1 MRAVRK
7 TLILCVLAIAAPAT
21 VAEARELVVVQA
33 NVGNVN
39 LNCNDQV
46 FKLCL
51 RPVEQR
57 ATTALRALSP
67 DIVAFEEILP
77 VDPRDLCA
85 EAPSPNPANLCS
97 AARATGLQ
105 ATRLLGPGY
114 QVACDTRFGWEC
126 LAVKKGVLGL
136 AGGLATRPVLPAC
149 EDRGFTLNSAVV
161 RLAGWPVSVTVG
173 HPDSQDAECRRD
185 QVQDLFERAVPAGV
199 PTLVMGD
206 WNLDPFRE
214 GDVSVQYWNA
224 NVAGRYAYASTQELS
239 FFPLAPSQ
247 LDPTGE
253 VRDPEPA
260 NPVGARTIDLVLAA
274 GGVSGRCTVER
285 IDGGGGMDHRAQ
297 VCRIATDAS
306 VTPALRIARRGC
318 TLSASFS
325 PEPQH
330 LRGVRFQT
338 DGRTVADRRAPFR
351 LRLAG
356 AERNK
361 RVGLTTTA
369 LLANGEGP
377 ALGRSLPA
385 CAAGSPP
392 ATRGDGETLRGPG
405 RRQPSFTG

>member
-7 TLILCVLAIAAPAT
+7 ALILCSLILTATAGAAD
-21 VAEARELVVVQA
+21 ARELVVVQA

-51 RPVEQR
+51 RPVERR
-57 ATTALRALSP
+57 AATALRELSP
-67 DIVAFEEILP
+67 DLVAFQEILP
-77 VDPRDLCA
+77 VDPFDLCA
-85 EAPSPNPANLCS
+85 EAPSRNPANLCS
-97 AARATGLQ
+97 APRATGLQ

-114 QVACDTRFGWEC
+114 RVACDTRFGWEC
-126 LAVKKGVLGL
+126 LAVKDGVLEL

-161 RLAGWPVSVTVG
+161 RLAGWPVTVTNG
-173 HPDSQDAECRRD
+173 HPDSRDAECRRD
-185 QVQDLFERAVPAGV
+185 QVRDLFEMSVPEGV

-214 GDVSVQYWNA
+214 NDVSVEYWNA
-224 NVAGRYAYASTQELS
+224 NVARRYAYASTPELT

-253 VRDPEPA
+253 VRDPEPP
-260 NPVGARTIDLVLAA
+260 NPAGARTIDLVLAA
-274 GGVSGRCTVER
+274 GGVAGTCQVQR

-297 VCRIATDAS
+297 VCRIGTDAS

-318 TLSASFS
+318 AVTASFTPS
-325 PEPQH
+325 PPH

-338 DGRTVADRRAPFR
+338 GGRTVVDRRAPFR

-356 AERNK
+356 AERTQRFN
-361 RVGLTTTA
+361 LTTTA
-369 LLANGEGP
+369 LLVNGEGP
-377 ALGRSLPA
+377 ALARQLPA
-385 CAAGSPP
+385 CAAQSP
-392 ATRGDGETLRGPG
+392 ARTRGDDGPDRKPP
-405 RRQPSFTG
+405 RRRPSFTG